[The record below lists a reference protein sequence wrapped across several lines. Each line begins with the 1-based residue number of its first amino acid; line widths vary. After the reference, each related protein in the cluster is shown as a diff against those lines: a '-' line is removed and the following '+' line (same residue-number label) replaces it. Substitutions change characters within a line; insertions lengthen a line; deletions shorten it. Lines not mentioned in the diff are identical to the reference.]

1 MKYIKLLSV
10 FFIFL
15 IFSCDKDFTSID
27 SDVISSENAINFS
40 TSLIDY
46 PLIASNL
53 RLNPV
58 KSNNLPSFMLG
69 YNNNP
74 VFGESKAS
82 FLGQVIPTEFSPSF
96 GENVVLDSVVLT
108 IPYYSRGVETSEEG
122 DITYEID
129 SVYGNTPTKLY
140 VYKSN
145 FYLRDFDPSGDF
157 SDSQNYYSNGSLSN
171 SEYINQAEVEAEL
184 LFESGVIGDGSDD
197 FTPSSERID
206 LTLLDSL
213 GESYVSSSI
222 APAIRLKLNN
232 PNDNFWQSI
241 FFENEGNPELVNPN
255 TFKEFFRGLYI
266 KADGINSEGSMM
278 MLNFASSNTKLTI
291 HYTSDTSTD
300 SDTDSGG
307 TTTETISSQ
316 NEYVLNFTDNLINV
330 YENNFQIDVSN
341 SNTVEG
347 DERLYLK
354 GGEGYMSTI
363 DLFNGEIQD
372 ENGEMVDA
380 FDHFKNSFYDGE
392 NEIANK
398 IINEAYIE
406 FFVDQ
411 TQNIQDEPD
420 RIYLYNF
427 EQNTA
432 LIDYFL
438 DQSVSSTTINAKIN
452 HLEPL
457 TRDGDSLT
465 GEGVKYKIRI
475 TEHLNNLIL
484 RDSTNAKL
492 ALVVTANVG
501 SIDNFSIL
509 NSGEENRDFPSGAIL
524 TPNGTVL
531 HGSQSENID
540 KRPRIKIY
548 YTDPDD

>member
-1 MKYIKLLSV
+1 MKYIKLLFV
-10 FFIFL
+10 FFTFL
-15 IFSCDKDFTSID
+15 MFSCDKDFTSID
-27 SDVISSENAINFS
+27 SDVINAENAINFS
-40 TSLIDY
+40 TSSVDY
-46 PLIASNL
+46 PLVASNL
-53 RLNPV
+53 RVNPV

-122 DITYEID
+122 DISYEID

-157 SDSQNYYSNGSLSN
+157 SDSQNYYSNGALSN
-171 SEYINQAEVEAEL
+171 SESINQSEIEAEL
-184 LFESGVIGDGSDD
+184 LYESGILGDGSDD
-197 FTPSSERID
+197 FVPSSERID
-206 LTLLDSL
+206 LTLIDSL
-213 GESYVSSSI
+213 GESYISNSI

-232 PNDNFWQSI
+232 PNDNFWQSL
-241 FFENEGNPELVNPN
+241 FFENEGNSELINPN

-266 KADGINSEGSMM
+266 KADGVNSEGSMM

-291 HYTSDTSTD
+291 HYTSETSTE

-316 NEYVLNFTDNLINV
+316 NEYVLNFTDNLMNI
-330 YENNFQIDVSN
+330 YENNFQLDVSTP
-341 SNTVEG
+341 NTQEG

-354 GGEGYMSTI
+354 GGEGYMSTV
-363 DLFNGEIQD
+363 DLFSGEIQD

-380 FDHFKNSFYDGE
+380 FDHFKNSFYNDE

-411 TQNIQDEPD
+411 SQNIQSEPD
-420 RIYLYNF
+420 RIYMYNF

-457 TRDGDSLT
+457 TRDGDSIT
-465 GEGVKYKIRI
+465 GEGVRYKIRI

-501 SIDNFSIL
+501 SIENFSIL
-509 NSGEENRDFPSGAIL
+509 NSGEEDRDFPSGAIL
-524 TPNGTVL
+524 TPKGTVL
-531 HGSQSENID
+531 HGSQSEDIN

-548 YTDPDD
+548 YTDPDE